1 MGVSRK
7 YPDILLRSA
16 AAAAACSVI
25 LTWIEVKRLGNE
37 LDGYQSE
44 RSFLITETIS
54 KKEEIGKDSADEEA
68 TEDAIS
74 EFTLSAFPAKV
85 QKAVER
91 LEDPRFAH
99 LPLRQMDSD
108 YAALFRKLGLPE
120 DRLAALKALLV
131 ERLRVERE
139 AIQLSMAEDLSLDDL
154 PDEKEILAAGTAE
167 IDSAIPQSLGAEAG
181 AVFATYQT
189 SMSARKFMIQPF
201 ADHLRFSPN
210 SLNDA
215 QLDELAAAASQAAF
229 GANTIIARPP
239 GPPIPKALDEAVAN
253 VLSPAQQAAY
263 QEYRTVWEA
272 GRQKGI
278 LDLGLFAQ
286 KHAAIT
292 NAPSQ

>member
-91 LEDPRFAH
+91 LEDLTPFLSVDNAMGVRLQAPVYLRDPEYLRAAGIASSDSEVALTLEGRDGSKHTYSAKSTDNPNPR
-99 LPLRQMDSD
+99 
-108 YAALFRKLGLPE
+108 RKLFPSK
-120 DRLAALKALLV
+120 LA
-131 ERLRVERE
+131 
-139 AIQLSMAEDLSLDDL
+139 S
-154 PDEKEILAAGTAE
+154 
-167 IDSAIPQSLGAEAG
+167 AG
-181 AVFATYQT
+181 AVPRY
-189 SMSARKFMIQPF
+189 
-201 ADHLRFSPN
+201 
-210 SLNDA
+210 
-215 QLDELAAAASQAAF
+215 LDCKIVGSE
-229 GANTIIARPP
+229 R
-239 GPPIPKALDEAVAN
+239 
-253 VLSPAQQAAY
+253 
-263 QEYRTVWEA
+263 
-272 GRQKGI
+272 
-278 LDLGLFAQ
+278 
-286 KHAAIT
+286 
-292 NAPSQ
+292 